1 MTPTGGF
8 ILCLAY
14 IVGLLATAIPGG
26 GYGVLLLGIV
36 AAAIAHQR
44 FRLPRAIAQRLNW
57 LQHWPTDLKPPLLIA
72 AGIVGLL
79 ASFYLQIRTPQ
90 PTANDIS
97 TLVVDSPASQEQIV
111 TVQGRVASL
120 PHLTRS
126 QRAQFWLQANQMY
139 QVVSPDQT
147 AETSRPVS
155 GKVYVTVPLLQA
167 TGLQPSQL
175 VAVTGSLY
183 KPQAAQNPG
192 GFDFQKYLAQEG
204 SFAGLSARQVVIPST
219 SDLPTWGWWAIRQ
232 RIVQAQVRW
241 LGSPEGPLVSAM
253 VLGGRAVDLPY
264 DIKDQFAKIGLAHAL
279 AASGFQ
285 TSLILGVVLAAT
297 RRFAARLQLIAG
309 ASALG
314 LFLGL
319 AGFQPAVLR
328 ATLMG
333 LGALVALVL
342 QRRAKPIASLLIAA
356 TVLLLLNP
364 LWIWNLGFQLS
375 ILATLGLLVTVAPVV
390 KRLDWL
396 PPTIA
401 TALAVPI
408 AAYLWTL
415 PLQLYGFGLVSPYSI
430 LVNLI
435 TTPLIALISLGG
447 VISAVAA
454 MLWPLAGSAL
464 AWLLYYPTHALIAI
478 VSFFSQLPG
487 NAIAIGTISVL
498 QVVALYGLISLVW
511 LQTWWRRYWWLAG
524 LLAAMAIAI
533 PLWSNYTT
541 LFQVTV
547 LATKGEPVLVVQD
560 QGRVGLVNSGD
571 ETSASF
577 TVLPFLQKRGA
588 NQIDWAVAP
597 QTSHNSNRGWV
608 QILNSLPVQT
618 FYREVIPNSND
629 QELRAVTSPVD
640 TSLLNDIPSEQSQIL
655 AVNQKVQVGSS
666 TLQLLN
672 TSPTVWK
679 FRLQNQDWLWLNHL
693 KSREQNTLAGSGRLS
708 PTPIL
713 WWTGEP
719 LAGNLL
725 QVVKPRVA
733 IASATSIDPDTL
745 TQLKQRKI
753 QVYWTGRDGAV
764 QWTPSRGFTV
774 TQQSGEN
781 EASLF

>member
-1 MTPTGGF
+1 MTLAGGF

-14 IVGLLATAIPGG
+14 ILGLLATAIPGG
-26 GYGVLLLGIV
+26 GYGVLLLGVV
-36 AAAIAHQR
+36 AAAIARQR
-44 FRLPRAIAQRLNW
+44 FSLPRAIAQRLNY
-57 LQHWPTDLKPPLLIA
+57 LQNWSSDLKPPLLIA

-79 ASFYLQIRTPQ
+79 ASFYLQVRTPQ

-97 TLVVDSPASQEQIV
+97 RLVGSSTVSQEQIV

-126 QRAQFWLQANQMY
+126 QRAQFWLQANQLY
-139 QVVSPDQT
+139 QVVDPNQT
-147 AETSRPVS
+147 AETSRTVS

-167 TGLQPSQL
+167 TGLQPGQL
-175 VAVTGSLY
+175 IAVTGSLY
-183 KPQAAQNPG
+183 KPRAAQNPG

-204 SFAGLSARQVVIPST
+204 SFTGLSARQIVVAST
-219 SDLPTWGWWAIRQ
+219 PEQSTWGWWMIRQ
-232 RIVQAQVRW
+232 RIVRAQVRW

-253 VLGGRAVDLPY
+253 VLGSRAVDLPY

-297 RRFAARLQLIAG
+297 RRFSARLQLLAG
-309 ASALG
+309 VSALG

-342 QRRAKPIASLLIAA
+342 QRRVKPIASLLIAA
-356 TVLLLLNP
+356 TILLLLNP

-375 ILATLGLLVTVAPVV
+375 ILATLGLLVTVAPLV

-447 VISAVAA
+447 VVSAVAA
-454 MLWPLAGSAL
+454 ILWPLAGSAS

-498 QVVALYGLISLVW
+498 QVLALYGLISLVW
-511 LQTWWRRYWWLAG
+511 LQAWWRRYWWLAG
-524 LLAAMAIAI
+524 LLAGMAIAV
-533 PLWSNYTT
+533 PLGLSYSN

-547 LATKGEPVLVVQD
+547 LATKEEPVLVVQD
-560 QGRVGLVNSGD
+560 RGRIGLVNSGD
-571 ETSASF
+571 ETNVNL
-577 TVLPFLQKRGA
+577 TVLPFLQKQGA
-588 NQIDWAVAP
+588 NQIDWAIAP
-597 QTSHNSNRGWV
+597 QASNNSNRGWV

-618 FYREVIPNSND
+618 FYREAIFKSDDQGFNPTAAPN
-629 QELRAVTSPVD
+629 D
-640 TSLLNDIPSEQSQIL
+640 TSLPNSIPSEQSQTL
-655 AVNQKVQVGSS
+655 SVNQKVQIGAS
-666 TLQLLN
+666 TLQVLN

-679 FRLQNQDWLWLNHL
+679 LRLQNQDWLWLNHL

-733 IASATSIDPDTL
+733 IASATSIDPETL
-745 TQLKQRKI
+745 TQLRQRKV

-764 QWTPSRGFTV
+764 QWTPNQGFTA
-774 TQQSGEN
+774 TQESEEN
-781 EASLF
+781 EAFAF

>member
-1 MTPTGGF
+1 MTLAVGF
-8 ILCLAY
+8 TLCLAY
-14 IVGLLATAIPGG
+14 ILGLLATAIPGG
-26 GYGVLLLGIV
+26 GYGVLLLGVV
-36 AAAIAHQR
+36 AAAIARQR
-44 FRLPRAIAQRLNW
+44 FNLPRAIAQRLNW
-57 LQHWPTDLKPPLLIA
+57 LQHWPSDLKPALLIT
-72 AGIVGLL
+72 AGLVGLL
-79 ASFYLQIRTPQ
+79 ASFYLQTRTPQ
-90 PTANDIS
+90 PTTDDIS
-97 TLVVDSPASQEQIV
+97 RLIGNSSASQEQIV
-111 TVQGRVASL
+111 TVQGKVASL

-147 AETSRPVS
+147 AETSRTVS

-167 TGLQPSQL
+167 TGLQPGQL
-175 VAVTGSLY
+175 VGVTGSLY

-204 SFAGLSARQVVIPST
+204 SFIGLSARQIVVAST
-219 SDLPTWGWWAIRQ
+219 SDQPTWGWWMIRQ

-253 VLGGRAVDLPY
+253 VLGGRTVDLPY

-297 RRFAARLQLIAG
+297 RRFSARLQLLAG
-309 ASALG
+309 VSALG

-342 QRRAKPIASLLIAA
+342 QRRVKPIASLLIAA

-375 ILATLGLLVTVAPVV
+375 ILATLGLLVTVVPLV

-454 MLWPLAGSAL
+454 MIWPLAGSAS
-464 AWLLYYPTHALIAI
+464 AWLLYYPTHVLIAI

-487 NAIAIGTISVL
+487 NAIAIGTISVV
-498 QVVALYGLISLVW
+498 QVVALYGLIGLVW
-511 LQTWWRRYWWLAG
+511 LQAWWRRYWWIAG

-533 PLWSNYTT
+533 PLWSNYSN

-560 QGRVGLVNSGD
+560 RGRVGLVNSGD
-571 ETSASF
+571 ETNASL
-577 TVLPFLQKRGA
+577 TVLPFLQKQGA
-588 NQIDWAVAP
+588 NQIDWAIAP
-597 QTSHNSNRGWV
+597 QASNNSNRGWV

-618 FYREVIPNSND
+618 FYREAILKSDD
-629 QELRAVTSPVD
+629 QELTPIADPSD
-640 TSLLNDIPSEQSQIL
+640 TSLPNSIPSEQSQTL
-655 AVNQKVQVGSS
+655 GVNQKVQIGDS
-666 TLQLLN
+666 TLQVLN

-725 QVVKPRVA
+725 QVVKPHVA

-745 TQLKQRKI
+745 TQLKQRKV

-764 QWTPSRGFTV
+764 QWTPNQGFTA
-774 TQQSGEN
+774 TQESEEN
-781 EASLF
+781 EAFVF